1 MGLHLE
7 GLALVL
13 PALALRWVLNTR
25 VNPKKPGMK
34 VAKSIVMTLTCLICG
49 LGIAYSFV
57 GDLIAWGIHAV
68 SGMSDALA
76 IGIPLMCVIVTA
88 GVVIADITHD
98 KNADRGAQTAAMLAP
113 TMLALVI
120 AGSIGASTHQAVK
133 GSYDTVHNAV
143 VKMGGHGH

>member
-25 VNPKKPGMK
+25 INPKKPN
-34 VAKSIVMTLTCLICG
+34 AKMVKAFLMTATCLICG

-57 GDLIAWGIHAV
+57 GDFISWGVHAIA
-68 SGMSDALA
+68 GMNTALA
-76 IGIPLMCVIVTA
+76 VGIPLALVIVTA

-98 KNADRGAQTAAMLAP
+98 RNADKGAQTAAMLAP
-113 TMLALVI
+113 TMLALVV
-120 AGSIGASTHQAVK
+120 AGSIGASTHSAVK
-133 GSYDTVHNAV
+133 SSYDVVHTQIAH
-143 VKMGGHGH
+143 MSGTR